1 MSRARLVGR
10 PLLYI
15 LLAGY
20 AAFTFA
26 PFLWLVSSSLQT
38 QADLLAGSV
47 NVIPLRPTLEHYVRL
62 FTSSRDPEFQT
73 ATFLLAARNSV
84 LVALAT
90 TVISMLL
97 GTPAAYAFARLRF
110 WGSRPLLL
118 SSLTL
123 QLLPSIVLVI
133 PLFLIMRSLGLI
145 NTRTGLTVAY
155 TVFSLPFVIWIMHG
169 YFRTIPQDLED
180 AARIDGCTRVGALW
194 RVTLP
199 LAAPGL
205 AATAVFVF
213 FGAWDEFLYAL
224 IFTTSYASKTLP
236 IALAEFIGRFTIDWG
251 AMTSGA
257 VVASL
262 PPVIMALLFQRYL
275 VTGLTAG
282 GLR

>member
-1 MSRARLVGR
+1 MSRPRLVGR
-10 PLLYI
+10 PLFHI
-15 LLAGY
+15 LLVAY
-20 AAFTFA
+20 SVFTFA
-26 PFLWLVSSSLQT
+26 PFLWLVSSSFQT
-38 QADLLAGSV
+38 QADLLGGSIT
-47 NVIPLRPTLEHYVRL
+47 VIPLRPTGEHYIRL

-73 ATFLLAARNSV
+73 ATFLLATRNSF
-84 LVALAT
+84 LVAMAT
-90 TVISMLL
+90 TLVSMML

-118 SSLTL
+118 SSLAL
-123 QLLPSIVLVI
+123 QLLPSIAVVI

-145 NTRTGLTVAY
+145 NTRIGLTAAY

-169 YFRTIPQDLED
+169 YFQTIPRELED
-180 AARIDGCTRVGALW
+180 AARIDGCTRVGAL
-194 RVTLP
+194 RRITLP

-224 IFTTSYASKTLP
+224 ILTTSYASKTLP

-257 VVASL
+257 VIASL

-275 VTGLTAG
+275 VTGLTSG